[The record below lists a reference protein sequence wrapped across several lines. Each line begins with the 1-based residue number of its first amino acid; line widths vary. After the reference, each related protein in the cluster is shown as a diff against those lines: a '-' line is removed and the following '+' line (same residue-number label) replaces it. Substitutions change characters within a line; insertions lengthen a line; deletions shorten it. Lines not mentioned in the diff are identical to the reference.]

1 MDGGAGLVAQEEPVT
16 LLSRGE
22 IMSEMRRQYNII
34 LVTILSL
41 LYFLSLM
48 ETLAEFLLFLK
59 YWPILAL
66 YSWREIVIVW
76 YGRC

>member
-1 MDGGAGLVAQEEPVT
+1 MDGGEGLVAQEEPVT

-22 IMSEMRRQYNII
+22 IMSEMRRKYNIE

-48 ETLAEFLLFLK
+48 ETLGEILLFLK
-59 YWPILAL
+59 YRPILAL
-66 YSWREIVIVW
+66 YSWREIVIV
-76 YGRC
+76 

>member
-22 IMSEMRRQYNII
+22 IMSEMRRKYSIE

-48 ETLAEFLLFLK
+48 ETLGEFLLFLK

-66 YSWREIVIVW
+66 YSWREIVIV
-76 YGRC
+76 

>member
-1 MDGGAGLVAQEEPVT
+1 MDGGEGLVAQEEPVT

-22 IMSEMRRQYNII
+22 IMSEIRRKYSIE

-48 ETLAEFLLFLK
+48 ETLGEVLLFLK

-66 YSWREIVIVW
+66 YSWREIVIV
-76 YGRC
+76 

>member
-1 MDGGAGLVAQEEPVT
+1 MDGGEGLVAQEEPVT

-22 IMSEMRRQYNII
+22 IMSEMRRKYNIE

-48 ETLAEFLLFLK
+48 EILGEFLLFLK

-66 YSWREIVIVW
+66 YSWREIVIV
-76 YGRC
+76 

>member
-1 MDGGAGLVAQEEPVT
+1 MDGGEGLVIQEELVT

-22 IMSEMRRQYNII
+22 IMSEMRRKYSIE

-48 ETLAEFLLFLK
+48 ETLGEFLLFLK

-66 YSWREIVIVW
+66 YSWREIVIV
-76 YGRC
+76 

>member
-1 MDGGAGLVAQEEPVT
+1 MDVLDGGEGLVIQEELVT

-22 IMSEMRRQYNII
+22 IMSEMRRKYSIE

-48 ETLAEFLLFLK
+48 ETLGEFLLFLK

-66 YSWREIVIVW
+66 YSWREIVIV
-76 YGRC
+76 

>member
-22 IMSEMRRQYNII
+22 IMSEMRRKYSIE

-48 ETLAEFLLFLK
+48 ETLGEVLLFLK

-66 YSWREIVIVW
+66 YSWREIVIV
-76 YGRC
+76 

>member
-1 MDGGAGLVAQEEPVT
+1 MDGGEGLVAQDEPVT

-22 IMSEMRRQYNII
+22 IMSEMRRKYNIE

-48 ETLAEFLLFLK
+48 ETLGEVLLFLK

-66 YSWREIVIVW
+66 YSWREIVIV
-76 YGRC
+76 

>member
-1 MDGGAGLVAQEEPVT
+1 MDGGEGLVVQEELVT

-22 IMSEMRRQYNII
+22 IMSEMRRKYNIE

-48 ETLAEFLLFLK
+48 ETLGEFLLFLK
-59 YWPILAL
+59 YRPILAL
-66 YSWREIVIVW
+66 YSWREIVIV
-76 YGRC
+76 

>member
-22 IMSEMRRQYNII
+22 IMSEMRRKYSIE

-41 LYFLSLM
+41 
-48 ETLAEFLLFLK
+48 
-59 YWPILAL
+59 
-66 YSWREIVIVW
+66 
-76 YGRC
+76 